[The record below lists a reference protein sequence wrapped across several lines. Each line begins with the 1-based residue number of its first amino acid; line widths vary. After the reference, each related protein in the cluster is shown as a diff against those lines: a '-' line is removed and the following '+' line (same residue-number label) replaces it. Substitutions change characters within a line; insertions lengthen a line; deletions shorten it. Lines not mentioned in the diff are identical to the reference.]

1 MRLNLIITIGMT
13 LACFTAIAQQ
23 NISDSLEHQGY
34 QRKYIVHIP
43 PTYSN
48 GSSTPLVLTLHGGSG
63 NYLSVQ
69 GFTEMNFVSNQ
80 NDFLSV
86 YPQGYAKAL
95 YGGYTWADG
104 RGTSADNANIDD
116 LGFISKLID
125 TLAVDYNIDMNK
137 IYVCG
142 FSNGGFMTQRLACEI
157 PERFAAVGGLGCSM
171 DTNLIQSCNP
181 SKPVPMAYF
190 SGTADPEV
198 PYNGG
203 SMSNPLVTPIVS
215 VDTAVQF
222 WVNNNNCQNAE
233 PVVNIPDSIPE
244 DSSTVELYKYTDCD
258 FYADFYFYKII
269 NGGHTWPGV
278 PVPQYPQLGNTNED
292 IHASYLL
299 WDFFNAHTLCNDLTG
314 LNEQKENI
322 YLKVYPN
329 PANNILRIESSHK
342 IISVSVYNFMGSKLI
357 ENKSK
362 EVNLQTLSSGI
373 YLLNVEFMNNGTK
386 TIKVVKE

>member
-1 MRLNLIITIGMT
+1 MKLNLIITLGMI
-13 LACFTAIAQQ
+13 LACFTSIAQQ
-23 NISDSLEHQGY
+23 SISDSLEHQGY
-34 QRKYIVHIP
+34 KRKYIVHIP
-43 PTYSN
+43 PAYTS
-48 GSSTPLVLTLHGGSG
+48 GSSIPLVLTLHGGSG

-69 GFTEMNFVSNQ
+69 GFTEMNLVSNQ
-80 NDFLSV
+80 NGFLSV
-86 YPQGYAKAL
+86 YPQGYAQAL

-116 LGFISKLID
+116 VGFISKLID
-125 TLAVDYNIDMNK
+125 TLAADYNIDTSK

-157 PERFAAVGGLGCSM
+157 PKRFAAVGGLGCSM

-181 SKPVPMAYF
+181 LKAVPMAYF

-203 SMSNPLVTPIVS
+203 SMNNPLVTPIVP

-233 PVVNIPDSIPE
+233 PLVNIPDSIPE

-258 FYADFYFYKII
+258 CNADFYFYKII

-299 WDFFNAHTLCNDLTG
+299 WDFFSAHSLCNNTTG
-314 LNEQKENI
+314 INEQKEGVM
-322 YLKVYPN
+322 LKAYPN
-329 PANNILRIESSHK
+329 PVNDILHIESNQELKS
-342 IISVSVYNFMGSKLI
+342 ISVYDFMGKKLFLEKTNEI
-357 ENKSK
+357 S
-362 EVNLQTLSSGI
+362 LQTFPSGM
-373 YLLNVEFMNNGTK
+373 YLLHVKFKNDEAK
-386 TIKVVKE
+386 TIKVIKE